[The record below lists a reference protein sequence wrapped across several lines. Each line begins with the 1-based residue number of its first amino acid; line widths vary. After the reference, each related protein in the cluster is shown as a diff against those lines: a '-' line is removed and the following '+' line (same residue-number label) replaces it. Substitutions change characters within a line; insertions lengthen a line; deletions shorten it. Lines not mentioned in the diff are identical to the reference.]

1 MSLKA
6 AESLEGTLRL
16 PLFPL
21 HSVLFPDGP
30 LPLRIFE
37 TRYLDMVSQCLKAD
51 CGIGVCLIRS
61 GSEVGKAAD
70 TYEVGTLSRIAY
82 WDRRPDGLLGVTV
95 RGEQRF
101 RIRSREVQPN
111 QLIMAQVQL
120 LPNEPQRP
128 LPETFRALASLLEG
142 MLGQL
147 GHPYTTLHKRYDD
160 AGWVGARLA
169 ELLPLALAQ
178 KQYLLQLNDPVQRL
192 ERLAAMLHEL
202 DLS

>member
-1 MSLKA
+1 MSPKA
-6 AESLEGTLRL
+6 AESLEGVLSL

-37 TRYLDMVSQCLKAD
+37 TRYLDMVSACLKSD

-82 WDRRPDGLLGVTV
+82 WDRRPDGLLGITV

-101 RIRSREVQPN
+101 RIRSRQVQPN
-111 QLIMAQVQL
+111 QLVVAEVQL
-120 LPNEPQRP
+120 LANEPHRP
-128 LPETFRALASLLEG
+128 LPERFRGLAVMLED

-147 GHPYTTLHKRYDD
+147 GHPYTTLARRYDD
-160 AGWVGARLA
+160 AAWVGGRLA
-169 ELLPLALAQ
+169 ELLPLGLAQ

-192 ERLAAMLHEL
+192 ERLSAMLSEL
-202 DLS
+202 DLA